1 MQKYPDNLRQ
11 SDTTSESFVIMRTE
25 TGSVKIPMAE
35 SEPRR
40 SSNYWHNSDC
50 HITSPT
56 SCPRVKSPFQ
66 KRSSMGLSAAHH
78 HSDSYNLKITGRSSS
93 ISTDGSTKLTLE
105 KAIMLTLAVERF
117 KKILQQPCRDSWGCE
132 STCFEDTDLL
142 GNFNA
147 LVEEA
152 ITYTD
157 YEDTEVV
164 PSSYRFMKTE
174 CQQVR
179 DEQDKCLKLS
189 ENLQLLAMFLQQPS
203 DEVTLNVRYY
213 KATASEV
220 NYLPVVLGI
229 NNQNMFL
236 SCSGPP
242 DNPRMRVEKW
252 DQNLQNIS
260 SATDLLRFVF
270 FKKAS
275 SAGHYF
281 EFESALYRGWYISTS
296 SRNKQPVE
304 MDIKEHRKRIT
315 IFTAK

>member
-1 MQKYPDNLRQ
+1 MAD
-11 SDTTSESFVIMRTE
+11 SESL
-25 TGSVKIPMAE
+25 
-35 SEPRR
+35 R
-40 SSNYWHNSDC
+40 SLSYWHNGDC
-50 HITSPT
+50 HIISPT
-56 SCPRVKSPFQ
+56 SCPWVKSPFQ
-66 KRSSMGLSAAHH
+66 KTLPSPMELSTARH
-78 HSDSYNLKITGRSSS
+78 HSDSYQLKITGEFLS
-93 ISTDGSTKLTLE
+93 ISTAGSAKLTLE
-105 KAIMLTLAVERF
+105 KAIMLALAVEKF
-117 KKILQQPCRDSWGCE
+117 KKKLQQPCTDSWDCE
-132 STCFEDTDLL
+132 STCFGDTDLL

-152 ITYTD
+152 ITYTN
-157 YEDTEVV
+157 YEDAEVV
-164 PSSYRFMKTE
+164 SSSYRFMKTE

-189 ENLQLLAMFLQQPS
+189 ENFQLLAMFLQQPS

-213 KATASEV
+213 KATAGEV

-270 FKKAS
+270 FKKVS
-275 SAGHYF
+275 GAGHYF
-281 EFESALYRGWYISTS
+281 EFESALHHGWYISTS
-296 SRNKQPVE
+296 HRDKQPVE
-304 MDIKEHRKRIT
+304 MDEKKHHNRIT